1 MRYLGIDPGLHLTGY
16 GCIEW
21 LPDMDEPTLIEGGVL
36 RFNRKDPLPDRL
48 AALEEDL
55 DAVIAELEPDVMIV
69 EQVFSHV
76 HRARTAILMGHA
88 RGVILL
94 CGGRRNLLI
103 QEYTATEVKKA
114 ITGRGHARKSQ
125 VQASVASQMGLSHVP
140 DPPDVADAIALA
152 LCGARRH
159 DVDADNEVST
169 VR

>member
-21 LPDMDEPTLIEGGVL
+21 LPGMDEPALVDGGVL
-36 RFNRKDPLPDRL
+36 RLNRKESLASRL
-48 AALEEDL
+48 AALEHDL
-55 DAVIAELEPDVMIV
+55 EAVIKELNPDLMIV
-69 EQVFSHV
+69 EQIFSHV

-94 CGGRRNLLI
+94 CGGRRGLPI

-125 VQASVASQMGLSHVP
+125 VQASVAAQMGLSHVP

-152 LCGARRH
+152 LCGARRRAH
-159 DVDADNEVST
+159 EAPDSLST
-169 VR
+169 IS